1 MTAHTPNTILVV
13 DDDKSITGA
22 LALILRKAGYEVLT
36 RNSVVEAK
44 SVLSSRSFD
53 LVLTDLRLG
62 DGTGIDL
69 ITHIKKHTP
78 ETEVILMTGFGS
90 IDITIE
96 AIKRGAY
103 YYLEK
108 PHPPEKLLALV
119 ERALQFA
126 ALRIEN
132 QTLKRSLAG
141 DSEMFGLVGRD
152 PRIRR
157 IHETI
162 RTAAPSDAS
171 VLIEGE
177 SGTGKELI
185 ATAVHTESN
194 RASGPFVSIN
204 CAAIPHELIES
215 ELFGYKKGAFTG
227 AQRDKRGLI
236 EVAEGGTLL
245 LDEIAEMPAHLQT
258 KLLRV
263 LQERKLR
270 RLGDEREIEVNF
282 RLVSATNR
290 DTSLLLKEGLLRKDL
305 YFRISTIKIK
315 VPPLRQRRD
324 DIILLARRLLKR
336 FNQQYEKS
344 VRNISQDTVMWLTH
358 YDWPGNVRELES
370 VIERAVLFCQGEEL
384 TIADLPDELQDAQ
397 MTPNHVFAPPS
408 LSLEEIERDVIIQTL
423 ERTSGNVK
431 KSAEIL
437 RVHRPTFYRKLKKFG
452 IKVERESG
460 CPGRGHAIL
469 IETSH
474 DRRQTSQNR
483 SRFKVKQIGS

>member
-1 MTAHTPNTILVV
+1 MPNTILIV
-13 DDDKSITGA
+13 DDDRSVTGA
-22 LALILRKAGYEVLT
+22 LAAILTEARHQTLT
-36 RNSVVEAK
+36 TNSLVQAK
-44 SVLSSRSFD
+44 TILSSRSFN
-53 LVLTDLRLG
+53 LVLVDLRLA

-69 ITHIKKHTP
+69 IKHIKEQNP
-78 ETEVILMTGFGS
+78 DTEVILMTAFGS
-90 IDITIE
+90 IEVTIE
-96 AIKRGAY
+96 AIKCGAY

-108 PHPPEKLLALV
+108 PFPPDRLLALV

-126 ALRIEN
+126 ALKIEN
-132 QTLKRSLAG
+132 QTLKRSLVG
-141 DSEMFGLVGRD
+141 DTEMFGLVGRD
-152 PRIRR
+152 PRVRN

-185 ATAVHTESN
+185 ARAVHNESH
-194 RASGPFVSIN
+194 RAGGPFISIN
-204 CAAIPHELIES
+204 CAAIPHQLIES
-215 ELFGYKKGAFTG
+215 ELFGYTKGAFTG

-245 LDEIAEMPAHLQT
+245 LDEVAEMPTHLQT

-270 RLGDEREIEVNF
+270 RLGDEREIDVNF

-290 DTSLLLKEGLLRKDL
+290 DTELLLKDGFLRKDL

-324 DIILLARRLLKR
+324 DIVLLARRLLKR
-336 FNQQYEKS
+336 YNQQYDKNI
-344 VRNISQDTVMWLTH
+344 RNISPDTVVRLTH

-370 VIERAVLFCQGEEL
+370 VIERAVLFCHGDEL
-384 TIADLPDELQDAQ
+384 TVAALPDELQDFQ
-397 MTPNHVFAPPS
+397 MTPNRVFAPQS

-437 RVHRPTFYRKLKKFG
+437 RVHRPTFYRMLKKFG
-452 IKVERESG
+452 IKVERKSG
-460 CPGRGHAIL
+460 SDRSGHAIV
-469 IETSH
+469 IENSPH
-474 DRRQTSQNR
+474 RNR
-483 SRFKVKQIGS
+483 FNVKHAGS

>member
-1 MTAHTPNTILVV
+1 MKANSLNSILVV
-13 DDDKSITGA
+13 DDDTCITGA
-22 LALILRKAGYEVLT
+22 LAVILRKAGYETLT
-36 RNSVVEAK
+36 TNSIAEAK

-53 LVLTDLRLG
+53 LVITDLRLA

-69 ITHIKKHTP
+69 ITHIKKQTP
-78 ETEVILMTGFGS
+78 DTEVILMTAFGS

-108 PHPPEKLLALV
+108 PHPPDRLLALV

-126 ALRIEN
+126 ALKIEN

-152 PRIRR
+152 PRIRK

-185 ATAVHTESN
+185 AKAVHTESH

-245 LDEIAEMPAHLQT
+245 LDEVAEMPTHLQT

-270 RLGDEREIEVNF
+270 RLGDEREFEVNF

-290 DTSLLLKEGLLRKDL
+290 DTSLLLKEEVLRKDL
-305 YFRISTIKIK
+305 YFRISTIKIN

-324 DIILLARRLLKR
+324 DIILLARRLLER
-336 FNQQYEKS
+336 FNQQYQKS
-344 VRNISQDTVMWLTH
+344 IRNISQDTVVRLTH

-370 VIERAVLFCQGEEL
+370 VIERAVLFCQGDEL
-384 TIADLPDELQDAQ
+384 TIADLPDELQDFQ
-397 MTPNHVFAPPS
+397 MTPHRVFAPQS

-452 IKVERESG
+452 IKVERESESSG
-460 CPGRGHAIL
+460 SGHSIS
-469 IETSH
+469 I
-474 DRRQTSQNR
+474 QTSNDR
-483 SRFKVKQIGS
+483 SRFKVKHIGS

>member
-1 MTAHTPNTILVV
+1 MKVKAHLPHTILIV
-13 DDDKSITGA
+13 DDDRSITGA
-22 LALILRKAGYEVLT
+22 LALILKKAGYEVLT
-36 RNSVVEAK
+36 ANSDGEAR
-44 SVLSSRSFD
+44 SVLNRRSFD
-53 LVLTDLRLG
+53 LVITDLRLA

-69 ITHIKKHTP
+69 ITHIKEQTP
-78 ETEVILMTGFGS
+78 NTEVILMTAFGS
-90 IDITIE
+90 IEITIE

-108 PHPPEKLLALV
+108 PHPPDQLLTLV

-132 QTLKRSLAG
+132 QTLKRSLAAG

-152 PRIRR
+152 PRIRG

-185 ATAVHTESN
+185 ARAVHNESL
-194 RASGPFVSIN
+194 RVSGPFVSIN
-204 CAAIPHELIES
+204 CAAIPHQLIES

-245 LDEIAEMPAHLQT
+245 LDEIAEMPTHLQT

-263 LQERKLR
+263 LQERRLR
-270 RLGDEREIEVNF
+270 RLGDEEEIEVNF

-324 DIILLARRLLKR
+324 DVILLARRLLNR
-336 FNQQYEKS
+336 FNEQYEKNI
-344 VRNISQDTVMWLTH
+344 RNIAQDTVIRLTQ

-370 VIERAVLFCQGEEL
+370 VVERAVLFCQGGEL
-384 TIADLPDELQDAQ
+384 TVADLPDELQDFHIA
-397 MTPNHVFAPPS
+397 PNRVFAPQS

-437 RVHRPTFYRKLKKFG
+437 RVHRPTFYRKLRKFG
-452 IKVERESG
+452 IKVERESRS
-460 CPGRGHAIL
+460 PGSGHSLQKSESA
-469 IETSH
+469 
-474 DRRQTSQNR
+474 
-483 SRFKVKQIGS
+483 VG

>member
-1 MTAHTPNTILVV
+1 MPNTILIV
-13 DDDKSITGA
+13 DDDRSVTGA
-22 LALILRKAGYEVLT
+22 LDVILTEAGYETLT
-36 RNSVVEAK
+36 THSLVQAK
-44 SVLSSRSFD
+44 SILSSRSFD
-53 LVLTDLRLG
+53 LVLTDLRLN
-62 DGTGIDL
+62 DGTGIEL
-69 ITHIKKHTP
+69 ITHIKEQTP
-78 ETEVILMTGFGS
+78 DSEVILMTAFGS
-90 IDITIE
+90 IEVTIE

-108 PHPPEKLLALV
+108 PFPPDRLLALV

-126 ALRIEN
+126 ALKIEN

-141 DSEMFGLVGRD
+141 DSERFGLIGRD
-152 PRIRR
+152 PRIRK

-185 ATAVHTESN
+185 ARAVHSESL
-194 RASGPFVSIN
+194 RAGGPFVSIN
-204 CAAIPHELIES
+204 CAAIPHQLIES
-215 ELFGYKKGAFTG
+215 ELFGYTKGAFTG

-245 LDEIAEMPAHLQT
+245 LDEVAEMPTHLQT

-290 DTSLLLKEGLLRKDL
+290 DTSLLLEQGILRKDL

-324 DIILLARRLLKR
+324 DIILLARRLLQR
-336 FNQQYEKS
+336 FNQQYDKTI
-344 VRNISQDTVMWLTH
+344 RNISQDTVVRLTH

-370 VIERAVLFCQGEEL
+370 VVERAVLFCQGDEL
-384 TIADLPDELQDAQ
+384 TVVDLPDELQDFHI
-397 MTPNHVFAPPS
+397 TPNRVFVPPS

-423 ERTSGNVK
+423 ERTRGNVK

-437 RVHRPTFYRKLKKFG
+437 RIHRPTFYRKLRKFG
-452 IKVERESG
+452 IKVKRESG
-460 CPGRGHAIL
+460 SDGIDPQSSSG
-469 IETSH
+469 
-474 DRRQTSQNR
+474 QN
-483 SRFKVKQIGS
+483 SFKVKHAGS